1 MKDAVKKEIE
11 KEEEE
16 AKQAEEAKKV
26 ITLI

>member
-16 AKQAEEAKKV
+16 AKQAEEAKQV